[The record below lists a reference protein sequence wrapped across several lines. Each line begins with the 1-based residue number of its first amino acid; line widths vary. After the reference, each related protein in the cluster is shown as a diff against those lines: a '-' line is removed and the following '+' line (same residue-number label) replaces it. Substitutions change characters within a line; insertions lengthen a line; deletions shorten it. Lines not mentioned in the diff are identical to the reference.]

1 MRLLHLLCYCE
12 PEITSSSYLI
22 DDRNE
27 AFAREGIETVVFTP
41 TPTRGVSKEIRK
53 EYKKRRTETKQGG
66 MRIIHRF
73 PLFREG
79 SNTVMRALRYM
90 LMCLMEFFL
99 AIFAKDA
106 RRCEALFVFSTPPIQ
121 GAMAAMVKK
130 VRGLPIIFVLDDIFP
145 DSLVGTGIAKKDGFL
160 WKIGR
165 VIEDFTYKNVD
176 KIIVISEDFKRNIMA
191 KGVPEKKIEII
202 YNWVDAQVVPVAD
215 DKNTLF
221 EEFDISR
228 EKFRVVYA
236 GNLGNAQ
243 NINIILDSAA
253 LLLDKEDIEFVIFG
267 SGGLEDK
274 IRLRIEK
281 EGLVN
286 VRLLPFQPYKRV
298 SQVYSLGNVGIV
310 SCKAGLGGSAMPS
323 KTWNIMAAAR
333 PVIVSFDDGELRD
346 IIEHNH
352 CGIFTP
358 ADNKDAFCNAIL
370 RLHDDKKLCQEMG
383 RNGQTFVIQ
392 HLTKE
397 VGTQQY
403 IQAIKSIAKSNKSKN
418 EKNDK

>member
-1 MRLLHLLCYCE
+1 MKLLHLLCYCE

-22 DDRNE
+22 GDRNE
-27 AFAREGIETVVFTP
+27 AFAREGIETIVYAP
-41 TPTRGVSKEIRK
+41 TPTRGVSKETRK

-66 MRIIHRF
+66 MRTIHRF

-79 SNTVMRALRYM
+79 SNAVMRALRYVI
-90 LMCLMEFFL
+90 MCLMEFFL

-121 GAMAAMVKK
+121 GAMAALVKK
-130 VRGLPIIFVLDDIFP
+130 VRGIPVIFVLDDIFP
-145 DSLVGTGIAKKDGFL
+145 DSLVGTGMAKKGGFL
-160 WKIGR
+160 WNLGR

-191 KGVPEKKIEII
+191 KGVPEKKIEIV
-202 YNWVDAQVVPVAD
+202 YNWVDAKVEPVPD

-221 EEFDISR
+221 QEFDISQ

-243 NINIILDSAA
+243 NIDIILDSAA
-253 LLLDKEDIEFVIFG
+253 LLFDKKDIEFVIFG

-281 EGLVN
+281 EGLDN
-286 VRLLPFQPYKRV
+286 VRFLPIQPFNRI

-333 PVIVSFDDGELRD
+333 PVIVSFDDGELHN
-346 IIEHNH
+346 IIEQNN
-352 CGIFTP
+352 CGLFIP
-358 ADNKDAFCNAIL
+358 AGDKEALRDAIL
-370 RLHDDKKLCQEMG
+370 RLYNDRQLCQKMG
-383 RNGQTFVIQ
+383 SNGRQFVLN

-397 VGTQQY
+397 VGTQRY
-403 IQAIKSIAKSNKSKN
+403 VDIVKEVKS
-418 EKNDK
+418 EE